1 MKTKQLPLET
11 LIPYA
16 GNPRKN
22 DHAVETVAAAI
33 SRFGFRV
40 PVLAKSDGSIIDGH
54 LRVKAAKHLGMKDV
68 PVVLCD
74 DLSEAD
80 IKALRISINRVAE
93 LAEWDTELLSAEL
106 ESLAAGGTPLDA
118 LGFDEDALKSIGVAV
133 LGEHVTTVDH
143 ILPSQVLEGGKRGP
157 TPQDQIAA
165 YENSSVRQ
173 IVLVMDIKEFEQT
186 MSHLETIKA
195 ADQFYTNTEAA
206 LEAIKFYG
214 NHLSQKE
221 KD

>member
-1 MKTKQLPLET
+1 MQTTNILLSK

-22 DHAVETVAAAI
+22 DHAVEQVADAI
-33 SRFGFRV
+33 RRFGFRV
-40 PVLAKSDGSIIDGH
+40 PVLAKSDGTLIDGH
-54 LRVKAAKHLGMKDV
+54 LRVKAAKHLGMEEV

-80 IKALRISINRVAE
+80 IKSLRISINRVAD
-93 LAEWDTELLSAEL
+93 LAEWDTELLSSEL
-106 ESLAAGGTPLDA
+106 QSLSAGGEPLDA
-118 LGFDEDALKSIGVAV
+118 LGFDEDALKRIGIAV
-133 LGEHVTTVDH
+133 LCDHVTTVDH
-143 ILPSQVLEGGKRGP
+143 ILPEQVLEGGKRGSNP
-157 TPQDQIAA
+157 ADQIEA

-186 MSHLETIKA
+186 MTHLETIKA

-206 LEAIKFYG
+206 LESIKFYA
-214 NHLSQKE
+214 NHLSQE
-221 KD
+221 KKN